1 MTDFIEKETILMND
15 HLFSDEVLADYYIKL
30 E

>member
-15 HLFSDEVLADYYIKL
+15 HLFSHEVLADYYIKL